1 MSSTNQDYYKCSEYL
16 YLPKV
21 SSKLSPFCFWTLEA
35 GPEKWQQWALH
46 PAAFYPV
53 WFMGG
58 TVKRAQGRGTSLV
71 VQWLRFWASSA
82 RGCGFDLAQGTK
94 IPHAMQHGH
103 KNKNLKKKKRW
114 ERAGGRR
121 KSEGRMFILLV
132 PLWQVAMVVCN
143 PLFLGTY
150 NYSLS
155 SPLQAG
161 QGEVKAPYCC
171 QPQGCAI
178 FYCVFLNPTHTF
190 VNILFILFTSIYPIW
205 VCHLFPASIL
215 TNRMSS
221 AL

>member
-1 MSSTNQDYYKCSEYL
+1 MFWVSLPPQSLLQAVSILLLDPGGWPRKVATMSSSPCSSLSCLADGRDSQE
-16 YLPKV
+16 
-21 SSKLSPFCFWTLEA
+21 SSRQGDFPGGPVVKSLSFQCK
-35 GPEKWQQWALH
+35 G
-46 PAAFYPV
+46 V
-53 WFMGG
+53 
-58 TVKRAQGRGTSLV
+58 RIRSR
-71 VQWLRFWASSA
+71 LRELRSHMQCSVAK
-82 RGCGFDLAQGTK
+82 K
-94 IPHAMQHGH
+94 I
-103 KNKNLKKKKRW
+103 KILKKKWW

-132 PLWQVAMVVCN
+132 PLWQVATVVCN

-178 FYCVFLNPTHTF
+178 FYCIFLNPTHTF

-205 VCHLFPASIL
+205 VCHLFTASIL

>member
-1 MSSTNQDYYKCSEYL
+1 MPAIKTHAPMSSTNQDYYKCSEYL

-46 PAAFYPV
+46 PAACYPV

-103 KNKNLKKKKRW
+103 KNKNLKKKNDGR
-114 ERAGGRR
+114 ELEAGGRVR
-121 KSEGRMFILLV
+121 AGCLFS
-132 PLWQVAMVVCN
+132 
-143 PLFLGTY
+143 LFLSGRLPW
-150 NYSLS
+150 LS
-155 SPLQAG
+155 A
-161 QGEVKAPYCC
+161 
-171 QPQGCAI
+171 
-178 FYCVFLNPTHTF
+178 THSF
-190 VNILFILFTSIYPIW
+190 W
-205 VCHLFPASIL
+205 VHITTLFPHPFRQAKG
-215 TNRMSS
+215 R
-221 AL
+221 